1 MRVTCSKSM
10 LPLAEQF
17 RLTISVPAGNE
28 LHDPV
33 TASEALLTLLATSA
47 TPMALLAAAP
57 RYSWHVTV
65 TEDVSTP
72 TLLVVTKP
80 VAIAINFEPTLTG
93 ILTLTTLWGVPESMA
108 SGL

>member
-1 MRVTCSKSM
+1 M

-28 LHDPV
+28 LHEPV

-47 TPMALLAAAP
+47 TPMALLPAAP
-57 RYSWHVTV
+57 RCSSHVTV
-65 TEDVSTP
+65 TEDVSAP

-80 VAIAINFEPTLTG
+80 VAIAINFEPALTG
-93 ILTLTTLWGVPESMA
+93 MLTLTTLCDVFESLA